1 MPEYKLLVLGTAGV
15 GKSALT
21 IQFVNNKFI
30 EIYNPTVEDSYR
42 KQITIDDQYC
52 ILNILDTAGI
62 EDFSAV
68 RQHYTIT
75 GHGFLIVYSITS
87 KQSFSEIDAIYQDI
101 CRIKDTTQV
110 PIVIV
115 ANKCD
120 LEPYRQV
127 PRSEG
132 EEYSRKNGLPF
143 LEVSAKSNINVNEA
157 FFAVVREIYKCEKK
171 TAESAPRNN
180 KKKLCKIM

>member
-1 MPEYKLLVLGTAGV
+1 MPEYKILVLGTAGV

-21 IQFVNNKFI
+21 IQFVNGTFV

-42 KQITIDDQYC
+42 KQTTIDDQYC

-68 RQHYTIT
+68 RQHYTIS
-75 GHGFLIVYSITS
+75 GHGFIIVYSITS
-87 KQSFSEIDAIYQDI
+87 KQSFAEIDSIYQDI

-110 PIVIV
+110 PIAIV

-120 LEPYRQV
+120 LEAYRQV

-132 EEYSRKNGLPF
+132 EEYCKKNGLPF
-143 LEVSAKSNINVNEA
+143 IEVSAKANINVDAA
-157 FFAVVREIYKCEKK
+157 FFVVVREVFKYEKK
-171 TAESAPRNN
+171 AAENTPRSS
-180 KKKLCKIM
+180 KKRICKLM